1 MVAAP
6 ALKRAAWI
14 GGAGLAA
21 SVLLVLAWHGHR
33 PDPGLVRFEPRG
45 VMLQLRVEE
54 IVEVQVSAGHHQ
66 QSFTRSPAGTWS
78 TAGAPVPAEIVQR
91 LERGLRFLQVSAP
104 QRILSPEEYAET
116 PFAAFGLAPPRYSV
130 VVRTAASTPLMI
142 QFGETNPQGLA
153 QYARLDGSAELLL
166 LPRFVGEPWEAL
178 IP

>member
-33 PDPGLVRFEPRG
+33 PDPGLVRFEPSG
-45 VMLQLRVEE
+45 VMLQVRVED
-54 IVEVQVSAGHHQ
+54 IIEVQVSAGNRQ
-66 QSFTRSPAGTWS
+66 QSFMRSLAGTWS
-78 TAGAPVPAEIVQR
+78 TARAPVPAEIVQR
-91 LERGLRFLQVSAP
+91 LERGLRFLHVSAP
-104 QRILSPEEYAET
+104 QRIISPEEYART
-116 PFAAFGLAPPRYSV
+116 PFAEFGLAPPRYSV
-130 VVRTAASTPLMI
+130 MVKTAASTLLVI

-153 QYARLDGSAELLL
+153 QYARMEGSAELLL

-178 IP
+178 VP